1 MKNNNNEN
9 SLIKVNENSIFYK
22 IKKFFRNLFGKKENN
37 ITPIENQVIKTQEI
51 TNNKRDSFR
60 ETVTNIENDETR
72 LLKLQKQFENG
83 EITEEELT
91 QKQIED
97 LENLYN
103 KQIEELQKSNE
114 LRKEKI
120 KNSKYGS
127 EFFDKIKAIE
137 TDETRLLKLQK
148 SYERGEVKEEDLTD
162 EQVDK
167 LLELYQDQIDG
178 LRISN
183 ERRKKRLVEYRENMK
198 KAI

>member
-1 MKNNNNEN
+1 MKNDNNEN

-22 IKKFFRNLFGKKENN
+22 IKNFFRNLFGKKENN
-37 ITPIENQVIKTQEI
+37 ITPIENQVLKTQEI

-72 LLKLQKQFENG
+72 LLKLQKQFDNG

-103 KQIEELQKSNE
+103 KQIEELKKSNE

-127 EFFDKIKAIE
+127 QFFDKIKAIE

-148 SYERGEVKEEDLTD
+148 SYESGEVKEEDLTD

>member
-1 MKNNNNEN
+1 MKNNSNDN
-9 SLIKVNENSIFYK
+9 SLIKVNENSIFYR

-37 ITPIENQVIKTQEI
+37 ITPIENQILKTQEI
-51 TNNKRDSFR
+51 ADNKRDSFR
-60 ETVTNIENDETR
+60 DTITNIENDETR
-72 LLKLQKQFENG
+72 LLKLQKQFDNG

-103 KQIEELQKSNE
+103 KQIVELQKSNE

-120 KNSKYGS
+120 KNSQYGS
-127 EFFDKIKAIE
+127 QFFDKIKAIE

-148 SYERGEVKEEDLTD
+148 SYESGEVKEEDLTE
-162 EQVDK
+162 EQVET

-178 LRISN
+178 LKMSN
-183 ERRKKRLVEYRENMK
+183 ERRKKKLLEYRENMK
-198 KAI
+198 KVI

>member
-1 MKNNNNEN
+1 MKNDNNEN

-22 IKKFFRNLFGKKENN
+22 IKNFFRNLFGKKENN
-37 ITPIENQVIKTQEI
+37 ITPIENQVLKTQEI
-51 TNNKRDSFR
+51 TNNKRDSFK

-72 LLKLQKQFENG
+72 LLKLQKQFDNG

-103 KQIEELQKSNE
+103 KQIEELKKSNE

-127 EFFDKIKAIE
+127 QFFDKIKAIE

-148 SYERGEVKEEDLTD
+148 SYESGEVKEEDLTD

-183 ERRKKRLVEYRENMK
+183 ERRKQKLLEYREKMK

>member
-1 MKNNNNEN
+1 MKNNSNEN
-9 SLIKVNENSIFYK
+9 SLIKVNENSFFYK
-22 IKKFFRNLFGKKENN
+22 IKNFFRNLFGKKESN
-37 ITPIENQVIKTQEI
+37 ITPIENQVLKTQEI

-72 LLKLQKQFENG
+72 LLKLQKQFDNG

-127 EFFDKIKAIE
+127 QFFDKIKAIE

-148 SYERGEVKEEDLTD
+148 SYESGEVKEEDVTD
-162 EQVDK
+162 EQVNK

-183 ERRKKRLVEYRENMK
+183 ERRKQKLLEYREKMK

>member
-1 MKNNNNEN
+1 MKNYNNEN

-22 IKKFFRNLFGKKENN
+22 IKNFFKNLFGKKENK
-37 ITPIENQVIKTQEI
+37 ITPSENQILKTQVI
-51 TNNKRDSFR
+51 ADNKRESFR
-60 ETVTNIENDETR
+60 ETITNIENDETR
-72 LLKLQKQFENG
+72 LLKLQKQFDNG

-103 KQIEELQKSNE
+103 KQIAELQKSNE

-120 KNSKYGS
+120 KNSQYGS
-127 EFFDKIKAIE
+127 QFFDKIKAIE

-148 SYERGEVKEEDLTD
+148 SYESGEVKEEALTD
-162 EQVDK
+162 EQVDA

-178 LRISN
+178 LRMSN
-183 ERRKKRLVEYRENMK
+183 ERRKKKLLEYRENMK

>member
-22 IKKFFRNLFGKKENN
+22 IKKFFRNLFGKKESN
-37 ITPIENQVIKTQEI
+37 ITPIENQVLKTQELVD
-51 TNNKRDSFR
+51 NKKDSFR
-60 ETVTNIENDETR
+60 DTITNVENDETR

-91 QKQIED
+91 QKQIDD
-97 LENLYN
+97 LEKLYN
-103 KQIEELQKSNE
+103 TQIEELQKSNE

-120 KNSKYGS
+120 KNSPYGS
-127 EFFDKIKAIE
+127 QFFEKIKAIE

-148 SYERGEVKEEDLTD
+148 SYESGEVKEEDLTD

-178 LRISN
+178 LRMSN
-183 ERRKKRLVEYRENMK
+183 ERRKKKLLEYRENMK

>member
-37 ITPIENQVIKTQEI
+37 ITPIENQVLKTQEI

-72 LLKLQKQFENG
+72 LLKLQKQFDNG

-127 EFFDKIKAIE
+127 QFLDKIKAIE

-148 SYERGEVKEEDLTD
+148 SYESGEVKEEDLTD

-183 ERRKKRLVEYRENMK
+183 ERRKQKLLEYREKMK

>member
-22 IKKFFRNLFGKKENN
+22 IKNFFRNLFGKKENN
-37 ITPIENQVIKTQEI
+37 ITPIENQVLKTQEI

-72 LLKLQKQFENG
+72 LLKLQKQFDNG

-127 EFFDKIKAIE
+127 QFFDKIQAIE

-148 SYERGEVKEEDLTD
+148 SYESGEVKEEDLTD

-183 ERRKKRLVEYRENMK
+183 ERRKQKLLEYREKMK

>member
-51 TNNKRDSFR
+51 ADNKKDSFR
-60 ETVTNIENDETR
+60 NAITNIENDETR
-72 LLKLQKQFENG
+72 LLKLQKQFDNG
-83 EITEEELT
+83 EITEKELT
-91 QKQIED
+91 QKQIDE
-97 LENLYN
+97 LEKLYN

-120 KNSKYGS
+120 KNSPYGS
-127 EFFDKIKAIE
+127 QFFEKIKAIE

-148 SYERGEVKEEDLTD
+148 SYESGEVKEEDLTN
-162 EQVDK
+162 EQVK
-167 LLELYQDQIDG
+167 ALLELYQDQIDG
-178 LRISN
+178 LRMSN
-183 ERRKKRLVEYRENMK
+183 ERRKKKLLEYRENMK

>member
-1 MKNNNNEN
+1 MKNDNNEN

-22 IKKFFRNLFGKKENN
+22 IKNFFRNLFGKKENN
-37 ITPIENQVIKTQEI
+37 ITPIENQVLKTQEI

-72 LLKLQKQFENG
+72 LLKLQKQFDNG

-103 KQIEELQKSNE
+103 KQIEELKKSNE

-127 EFFDKIKAIE
+127 QFLDKIKAIE

-148 SYERGEVKEEDLTD
+148 SYESGEVKEEDLTD

-183 ERRKKRLVEYRENMK
+183 ERRKQKLLEYREKMK

>member
-22 IKKFFRNLFGKKENN
+22 IKNFFRNLFGKKENN
-37 ITPIENQVIKTQEI
+37 ITPIENQVLKTQEI
-51 TNNKRDSFR
+51 ADNKKDSFR
-60 ETVTNIENDETR
+60 DTITNIENDETR
-72 LLKLQKQFENG
+72 LLKLQKQFDNG
-83 EITEEELT
+83 EIAEEELT
-91 QKQIED
+91 QKQIDD
-97 LENLYN
+97 LEKLYN

-120 KNSKYGS
+120 KNSPYGS
-127 EFFDKIKAIE
+127 QFLDKIKAIE

-148 SYERGEVKEEDLTD
+148 NYERGEVKEEDLTD

-178 LRISN
+178 LRMSN
-183 ERRKKRLVEYRENMK
+183 ERRKKKLLEYRENMK

>member
-9 SLIKVNENSIFYK
+9 SLIKINENSIFYK
-22 IKKFFRNLFGKKENN
+22 IKNFFRNLFGKKENN
-37 ITPIENQVIKTQEI
+37 ITPIENQVLKTQEM
-51 TNNKRDSFR
+51 TNNKKDSFK
-60 ETVTNIENDETR
+60 EIITNIENDETR
-72 LLKLQKQFENG
+72 LLKLQKQFDNG

-127 EFFDKIKAIE
+127 QFFDKIKAIE
-137 TDETRLLKLQK
+137 TDETRLLNLQK
-148 SYERGEVKEEDLTD
+148 SYESGEVKEEDLTD

-183 ERRKKRLVEYRENMK
+183 ERRKQKLLEYREKMK

>member
-1 MKNNNNEN
+1 MKNNSNEN

-22 IKKFFRNLFGKKENN
+22 IKNFFRNLFGKKESN
-37 ITPIENQVIKTQEI
+37 ITPIENQVLKTQDI
-51 TNNKRDSFR
+51 TNNKKDSFR
-60 ETVTNIENDETR
+60 ETITNIENDETK
-72 LLKLQKQFENG
+72 LLKLQKQFDNG

-127 EFFDKIKAIE
+127 QFFDKIKAIE

-148 SYERGEVKEEDLTD
+148 SYESGEVKEEDLTD

-178 LRISN
+178 LRMSN
-183 ERRKKRLVEYRENMK
+183 ERRKKKLLEYRESMK

>member
-9 SLIKVNENSIFYK
+9 SLIKVNENSTFYK
-22 IKKFFRNLFGKKENN
+22 IKNFFRNLFGKKENN
-37 ITPIENQVIKTQEI
+37 ITPIENQVLKTQEI
-51 TNNKRDSFR
+51 ADNKKDSFR
-60 ETVTNIENDETR
+60 DTITNIENDETR
-72 LLKLQKQFENG
+72 LLKLQKQFDNG
-83 EITEEELT
+83 EIAEEELT
-91 QKQIED
+91 QKQIDD
-97 LENLYN
+97 LEKLYN

-120 KNSKYGS
+120 KNSPYGS
-127 EFFDKIKAIE
+127 QFLDKIKAIE

-148 SYERGEVKEEDLTD
+148 NYERGEVKEEDLTD

-178 LRISN
+178 LRMSN
-183 ERRKKRLVEYRENMK
+183 ERRKKKLLEYRENMK

>member
-1 MKNNNNEN
+1 MVVVFISK
-9 SLIKVNENSIFYK
+9 FYK
-22 IKKFFRNLFGKKENN
+22 FLLIIIIITLLSACDKKEILSIHIIDVGQGDSILIN
-37 ITPIENQVIKTQEI
+37 TPS
-51 TNNKRDSFR
+51 NKKILIDGGNEDSEHIIR
-60 ETVTNIENDETR
+60 N
-72 LLKLQKQFENG
+72 
-83 EITEEELT
+83 
-91 QKQIED
+91 
-97 LENLYN
+97 Y
-103 KQIEELQKSNE
+103 

-127 EFFDKIKAIE
+127 QFFDKIKAIE

-148 SYERGEVKEEDLTD
+148 SYESGEVKEEDLTD

-183 ERRKKRLVEYRENMK
+183 ERRKQKLLEYREKMK

>member
-1 MKNNNNEN
+1 MKNNSNEN

-22 IKKFFRNLFGKKENN
+22 IKNFFRNLFGKKESN
-37 ITPIENQVIKTQEI
+37 ITPIENQVLKTQDI
-51 TNNKRDSFR
+51 TNNKKDSFR
-60 ETVTNIENDETR
+60 ETITTNKNDETK
-72 LLKLQKQFENG
+72 LLKIQKQFDNG

-127 EFFDKIKAIE
+127 QFFDKIKAIE

-148 SYERGEVKEEDLTD
+148 SYESGEVKEEDLTD
-162 EQVDK
+162 EQVDR

-178 LRISN
+178 LRMSN
-183 ERRKKRLVEYRENMK
+183 ERRKKKL
-198 KAI
+198 

>member
-1 MKNNNNEN
+1 MKNDNNEN

-22 IKKFFRNLFGKKENN
+22 IKNFFRNLFGKKENN
-37 ITPIENQVIKTQEI
+37 ITPIENQVLKTQEI

-72 LLKLQKQFENG
+72 LLKLQKQFDNG

-103 KQIEELQKSNE
+103 KQIEELKKSNE

-127 EFFDKIKAIE
+127 QFFDKIKAIE

-148 SYERGEVKEEDLTD
+148 SYESGEVKEEDLTD

-183 ERRKKRLVEYRENMK
+183 ERRKQKLLEYREKMK

>member
-1 MKNNNNEN
+1 MKNNSNEN

-22 IKKFFRNLFGKKENN
+22 IKNFFRNLFGKKESN
-37 ITPIENQVIKTQEI
+37 ITPIENQVLKTQDI
-51 TNNKRDSFR
+51 TNNKKDSFR
-60 ETVTNIENDETR
+60 ETITTIENDETK
-72 LLKLQKQFENG
+72 LLKLQKQFDNG

-127 EFFDKIKAIE
+127 QFFDKIKAIE

-148 SYERGEVKEEDLTD
+148 SYESGEVKEEDLTD
-162 EQVDK
+162 EQVDR

-178 LRISN
+178 LRMSN
-183 ERRKKRLVEYRENMK
+183 ERRKKKLLEYRESMK

>member
-1 MKNNNNEN
+1 MKNNSNEN
-9 SLIKVNENSIFYK
+9 SLIKVNENSFFYK
-22 IKKFFRNLFGKKENN
+22 IKNFFRNLFGKKESN
-37 ITPIENQVIKTQEI
+37 ITPIENQVLKTQEI

-72 LLKLQKQFENG
+72 LLKLQKQFDNG

-127 EFFDKIKAIE
+127 QFFDKIKAIE

-148 SYERGEVKEEDLTD
+148 SYESGEVKEEDLTD
-162 EQVDK
+162 EQVNK

-183 ERRKKRLVEYRENMK
+183 ERRKQKLLEYREKMK

>member
-1 MKNNNNEN
+1 MKNDNNEN

-22 IKKFFRNLFGKKENN
+22 IKNFFRNLFGKKENN
-37 ITPIENQVIKTQEI
+37 ITPIENQVLKTQEI

-72 LLKLQKQFENG
+72 LLKLQKQFDNG

-91 QKQIED
+91 QKQIEN

-127 EFFDKIKAIE
+127 QFFDKIKAIE

-148 SYERGEVKEEDLTD
+148 SYESGEIKEEDLTD

-183 ERRKKRLVEYRENMK
+183 ERRKQKLLEYREKMK
-198 KAI
+198 KVI